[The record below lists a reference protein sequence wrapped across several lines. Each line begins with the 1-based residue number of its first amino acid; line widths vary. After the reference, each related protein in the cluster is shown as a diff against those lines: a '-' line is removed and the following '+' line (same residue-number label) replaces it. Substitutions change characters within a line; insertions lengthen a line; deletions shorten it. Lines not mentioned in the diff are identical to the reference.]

1 MKNFRIEFKWAM
13 FYTLLNFLWL
23 YAEKA
28 FGWHSSGASRYA
40 VYSMIMVVPQVAVTY
55 FNMREK
61 SEKFFDGNIEWR
73 KAFFSGVVLSVLIA
87 ALSPVIVYALTEFV
101 SPDFVTTAIE
111 QGVGKGMEEDSAKSL
126 YNMNSLSKQ
135 AMFGNLAT
143 GVFWSAILAL
153 FFKKK

>member
-1 MKNFRIEFKWAM
+1 M
-13 FYTLLNFLWL
+13 FYTLLNFIWL

-40 VYSMIMVVPQVAVTY
+40 IYSMIMVIPQIAVTY

-61 SEKFFDGNIEWR
+61 SEKLFDGQIEWR
-73 KAFFSGVVLSVLIA
+73 KAFFSGVVLSVIIA
-87 ALSPVIVYALTEFV
+87 ALSPVIVFALTEFV
-101 SPDFVTTAIE
+101 SPGFIKSAID
-111 QGVGKGMEEDSAKSL
+111 QSMSKGMLEDSAHSL